1 MNKSTR
7 LSGGFFSYLVGYV
20 LTSKWSLLIREIESS
35 FGIVIVDLLS
45 YS

>member
-7 LSGGFFSYLVGYV
+7 ISGGFFLYLVGYV
-20 LTSKWSLLIREIESS
+20 EMELLIREFESS

-45 YS
+45 YLK